1 MTVDATSART
11 EFPFGNLRVSI
22 ASSSGPLY
30 VAICCVA
37 AFSLLRSPFFCLPFY
52 YRTPSRHAVWNQR
65 KLAFLR
71 SICRPRYSPGFRSGR
86 LAWSIDAA
94 YLLRTIFCRR
104 YSPRFRSNRSTT
116 IDKGLPAPVYFRR
129 SYSHEFRSGSR
140 IHRRRRTC
148 SRPHVPSMLLLM
160 VLLRKARPRPSTQG
174 CLLQSTRRRR
184 YSPSEPAPDHLPSTL
199 LS

>member
-11 EFPFGNLRVSI
+11 ELPFGNLRVRLRQALVRFLLRFAVLLPFLCCGPLFSVCRFTTERHHATQYGI
-22 ASSSGPLY
+22 NASLPSSGLS
-30 VAICCVA
+30 VVHA
-37 AFSLLRSPFFCLPFY
+37 
-52 YRTPSRHAVWNQR
+52 TPQDFAREDW
-65 KLAFLR
+65 
-71 SICRPRYSPGFRSGR
+71 PGPSTQ
-86 LAWSIDAA
+86 A
-94 YLLRTIFCRR
+94 YLLRTIFRRR

-174 CLLQSTRRRR
+174 CLLQSTCRRR